1 MPTFLTPGRHGYS
14 VRFSRTR
21 PDSLAV
27 ATSQYYGLAGGGTL
41 FFLELAPDGT
51 TLLELQKLEWSDGLF
66 DVTWSGTGD
75 GVAACGAGDG
85 AVVVWRGGCAAP
97 LRVLRAHRAEVCS
110 VDWPRAHLLSASW
123 DTTVKLWDPESEACL
138 STFSGHSQLVYT
150 AAFSPHSPATFATV
164 SGDGHL
170 KLWTCAEPAR
180 PAAAVK
186 AHDAEVL
193 SCDWSRT
200 ESHALAT
207 AGSDGLIRGWDL
219 RRLTTPMFTLK
230 DIPLSGRMLRMRSKK
245 GAVLTTRALRHSGRL
260 LRLYDQDMG
269 LEARLRTAG
278 DHPPPLGVHVRTG
291 LEHPQAPP
299 DSGLRL
305 GFAGPRVRSPFAR
318 LRVSCA
324 AAMVIVDAVIGSGCV
339 PNKTNYSE

>member
-51 TLLELQKLEWSDGLF
+51 TLLELQKLEWNDGLF
-66 DVTWSGTGD
+66 DVTWSGTTD

-97 LRVLRAHRAEVCS
+97 LRVLRAHRSEVCS
-110 VDWPRAHLLSASW
+110 VDWPRTHLLSASW

-150 AAFSPHSPATFATV
+150 AAFSPHSPATFASV

-170 KLWTCAEPAR
+170 KLWTCTEPAR

-230 DIPLSGRMLRMRSKK
+230 GCEC
-245 GAVLTTRALRHSGRL
+245 AVRRVQFSPHAPSVIAAVSYDFTTRIWDLKRGCEPLETIRHHSEFTYGLDWNALRPHQLADCGWDSL
-260 LRLYDQDMG
+260 
-269 LEARLRTAG
+269 
-278 DHPPPLGVHVRTG
+278 VHV
-291 LEHPQAPP
+291 
-299 DSGLRL
+299 
-305 GFAGPRVRSPFAR
+305 FIPRSLA
-318 LRVSCA
+318 
-324 AAMVIVDAVIGSGCV
+324 
-339 PNKTNYSE
+339 